1 MSILDEFTGENDVTS
16 VREVPLKNGNIL
28 RAYRTDPYG
37 FICFKLDKG
46 QLPDWMKGSYTSYSE
61 AQKAIQQYMS
71 LKDMEAV
78 EEISS
83 KKFDRKEKT

>member
-1 MSILDEFTGENDVTS
+1 
-16 VREVPLKNGNIL
+16 
-28 RAYRTDPYG
+28 
-37 FICFKLDKG
+37 
-46 QLPDWMKGSYTSYSE
+46 MKGSYTSYSE